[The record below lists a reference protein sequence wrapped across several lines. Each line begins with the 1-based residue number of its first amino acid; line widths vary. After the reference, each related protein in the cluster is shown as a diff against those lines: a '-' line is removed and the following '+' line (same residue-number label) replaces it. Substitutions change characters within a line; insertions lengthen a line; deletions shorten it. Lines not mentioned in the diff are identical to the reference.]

1 MQTDAVKSCNY
12 CGRYDNSVV
21 ACYKKQ
27 ADEARARA
35 QIQNT
40 QKVQI
45 LKKGAAAPVEQK
57 EKAIMYVQEAVSE
70 QEDDK
75 VLMIR
80 FAFGE
85 PAQKQVR
92 FEETTGQVQD
102 QGQVLGAARVR
113 RRPVFTPKEKPHR
126 KRGLKKKDTNQK
138 SAIQARDERA
148 ERYDFLNSLVRA
160 SAGIKF
166 GQIAN
171 GDVDKV
177 RKELRKIMVKKVTRS
192 TVNVTSE
199 DGQRRVPPNCHHEL
213 SCRCTPNRCTDF
225 WT

>member
-12 CGRYDNSVV
+12 CRRYGNSVA

-27 ADEARARA
+27 TDEARART

-45 LKKGAAAPVEQK
+45 LEKGAAEPVYQK

-126 KRGLKKKDTNQK
+126 KRGLKKKDTSQK
-138 SAIQARDERA
+138 LAIQALDVRA

-160 SAGIKF
+160 PAGITF

-177 RKELRKIMVKKVTRS
+177 RKELQKIMAKKVTR
-192 TVNVTSE
+192 
-199 DGQRRVPPNCHHEL
+199 
-213 SCRCTPNRCTDF
+213 
-225 WT
+225 